1 MSSYTVEPTTISIM
15 YQHNSIEDQSIFFSW
30 QLVAVAA
37 YNLESAIEPRS
48 KKVLVRCFKN
58 QPTKDNRRK

>member
-1 MSSYTVEPTTISIM
+1 MSSYTVEPTTTISIM
-15 YQHNSIEDQSIFFSW
+15 YQHNSIEDQSIFLSW
-30 QLVAVAA
+30 QLAVAA